1 MGPATPENAEANN
14 MTMQP
19 NPDQIKAPS
28 RRVSVIDIARGAALI
43 AMAIYHFAWDLEFF
57 GYADPGMTAYGNW
70 KLFARCIAS
79 SFLFLV
85 GVSLVLAHAKGIRWP
100 GYFRRLA
107 MVAAA
112 ALVITVAT
120 WFATPDTFIFFG
132 ILHHIALASV
142 LGLAFLRVPPVLTL
156 VAAALVVVAPQY
168 LRSEAFNHPA
178 LVWIGLSTANP
189 RSNDFVPLFPFFGA
203 VLAGIGVAGLA
214 LRAGLIE
221 KMSRLQPGAWS
232 RPLSFFGRHSLAFY
246 LIHQPV
252 LISLVWLFAQVFPAP
267 VETREVTF
275 LKSCQVSCEQSRDT
289 DFCSRYC
296 VCMLDELQKDDSF
309 DRLYASDQSPEL
321 RAHVAQTAA
330 MCTANTDSQTIPGG
344 VQ

>member
-1 MGPATPENAEANN
+1 MAK
-14 MTMQP
+14 TMHP
-19 NPDQIKAPS
+19 STEQIQAPS
-28 RRVSVIDIARGAALI
+28 RRVSVIDIARGVALV

-107 MVAAA
+107 MVSAA
-112 ALVITVAT
+112 ALAITVAT
-120 WFATPDTFIFFG
+120 WFAMPGTFIFFG
-132 ILHHIALASV
+132 ILHQIALASV
-142 LGLAFLRVPPVLTL
+142 LGLAFLRLPAVLTL
-156 VAAALVVVAPQY
+156 VIAALVIAAPNY
-168 LRSEAFNHPA
+168 LRSDAFNHPA
-178 LVWIGLSTANP
+178 LLWIGLSTFNP
-189 RSNDFVPLFPFFGA
+189 RSNDFVPLFPWFGA
-203 VLAGIGVAGLA
+203 VLTGIGVAGLA
-214 LRAGLIE
+214 LKAGLFE
-221 KMSRLQPGAWS
+221 RLARLQPGAWS

-252 LISLVWLFAQVFPAP
+252 MISLVWAFAQIFPAP

-275 LKSCQVSCEQSRDT
+275 LKSCQRSCEQSRDT

-309 DRLYASDQSPEL
+309 DRLYAADQSPEL
-321 RAHVAQTAA
+321 KARVGQTAA
-330 MCTANTDSQTIPGG
+330 LCSTNTDNQTIPGG
-344 VQ
+344 AQ